1 MIASEEARTARQQE
15 MLANRLRKRQKHLA
29 KWAKRE
35 GTDAYRLYD
44 RDIPEIP
51 LAVDWYAGC
60 LYLAGYARRGSV
72 DEQAAPDEGSE
83 AGERDGR
90 AEAGEHEDAE
100 ERWLEAM
107 RVAAADA
114 LSVKLEDTAR
124 KRRERKR
131 GTAQYVRESTSGRRV
146 VVREGGHRFY
156 VNLWDYL
163 DTGLFLDH
171 RKTRALVAEAC
182 AGKRFLNLFSY
193 TGSFGVYAAAA
204 GATAVT
210 QVDLSKTYLDWARDN
225 LRLNE
230 LPLDGHELVRDDT
243 LRFLTRAA
251 DEGRR
256 FDVVVVDPPTFSN
269 SKRMEG
275 TFDVRRDHVE
285 LLASTRRVLALGG
298 VVWFSTNA
306 RGFTLSDEAARPFAS
321 AVDVTAKTRS
331 PDFADRHSHRAWRLT
346 G

>member
-1 MIASEEARTARQQE
+1 MSERGRDVERQQE
-15 MLANRLRKRQKHLA
+15 MLANRLRKRQRHLS
-29 KWAKRE
+29 KWARRE

-60 LYLAGYARRGSV
+60 LYLAGYARGGS
-72 DEQAAPDEGSE
+72 DARRDDASAEE
-83 AGERDGR
+83 AD
-90 AEAGEHEDAE
+90 DAE
-100 ERWLEAM
+100 DRWLAAM
-107 RVAAADA
+107 REAAASA
-114 LSVKLEDTAR
+114 FGIPLEDTAL

-131 GTAQYVRESTSGRRV
+131 GTAQYVREASTGRRIEV
-146 VVREGGHRFY
+146 HEGGHRFH

-171 RKTRALVAEAC
+171 RKTRALVAKEV

-204 GATAVT
+204 GASSVT
-210 QVDLSKTYLDWARDN
+210 QVDLSRTYLDWARDN
-225 LRLNE
+225 LRLND
-230 LPLDGHELVRDDT
+230 LPLESHELVHEDT
-243 LRFLTRAA
+243 LRFLERAA
-251 DEGRR
+251 DEGRA

-285 LLASTRRVLALGG
+285 LLARTRRVLAPGG

-306 RGFTLSDEAARPFAS
+306 RGFRLDDEAAALFARVS
-321 AVDVTAKTRS
+321 DMTERTRS
-331 PDFADRHSHRAWRLT
+331 PDFEGRHSHRAWRLEA
-346 G
+346 